1 MKTRRNHRKTT
12 TSRRRRRVVK
22 QQRVQTRIHRRKGTA
37 VSSRRRDYFFKRG
50 GGKEDEVINTILQ
63 DILDDFKTEYAKLFS
78 ITNKDDVPL
87 QFNTDNPNPPVKI
100 ITTNPIVKTRDGTTF
115 MFRIVEPKE
124 KSSDQSVYIYIPDS
138 TGKYQLYKKIIL
150 VNNSATATDSEKYK
164 GSYYRDVA
172 NIIFNALNALKP

>member
-22 QQRVQTRIHRRKGTA
+22 QQRVQTRIHRRKGTT

-50 GGKEDEVINTILQ
+50 GGDKEDKVINTILK
-63 DILDDFKTEYAKLFS
+63 DILDDFKTEYANLFK
-78 ITNKDDVPL
+78 INKDDVPL
-87 QFNTDNPNPPVKI
+87 HFDTDDANPPKKI
-100 ITTNPIVKTRDGTTF
+100 ISTNPIYKTLDGIKF
-115 MFRIVEPKE
+115 MFCIVEPKVND
-124 KSSDQSVYIYIPDS
+124 SLQCVYIYIEDS
-138 TGKYQLYKKIIL
+138 TGNYQLYKKIIL
-150 VNNSATATDSEKYK
+150 VNPSANINDKLK